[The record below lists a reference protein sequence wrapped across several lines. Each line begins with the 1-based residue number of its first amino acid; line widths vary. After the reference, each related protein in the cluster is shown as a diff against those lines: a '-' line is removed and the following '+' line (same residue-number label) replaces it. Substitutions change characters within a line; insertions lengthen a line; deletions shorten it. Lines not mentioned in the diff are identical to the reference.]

1 MTVFGTFL
9 AAGARKFTISTE
21 RSVDAL
27 TNTALAGWAA
37 DRGARSTP
45 FLWGLVLATI
55 STLTFCL
62 AQAPGWLVLARVLQG
77 LAASVIYT
85 AGLAL
90 VTDAVGPDEVG
101 AWYEQLFL
109 SSTLPS
115 NTKTTKRIGFV
126 FSGMTFGLLVSPLI
140 AGLVYDHAG
149 YYAVFGTIFGVLGLD
164 LLLRA
169 FMIEKREAIKYL
181 PEAQGSTTT
190 PDADF
195 QHADEAVSHTSVP
208 STNRT
213 GNSHSPTGTEARG
226 EEIQGTLPRPNEYT
240 ALLPPTSKPTSW
252 FRRTFPK
259 FALLG
264 SSPRLIA
271 AIYGCLTNMMLYA
284 CLDSIVP
291 LFVKRVF
298 GWTAK
303 GAGSIFLT
311 VTCPSLF
318 GPFFGTLADRY
329 GPRLVSLTGLFLM
342 TLNMGLMGLVKE
354 NSTLDKVLLC
364 LFLVLVGKWT
374 SAMSSP
380 RSRFFWGRVYSSAN
394 QYTEL

>member
-1 MTVFGTFL
+1 M
-9 AAGARKFTISTE
+9 
-21 RSVDAL
+21 L

-45 FLWGLVLATI
+45 FLCGLLLATI

-62 AQAPGWLVLARVLQG
+62 AQAPGWLVLARILQG
-77 LAASVIYT
+77 LSASVIYT

-101 AWYEQLFL
+101 AWYEQLSL
-109 SSTLPS
+109 SSTMS
-115 NTKTTKRIGFV
+115 SSTETIKRIGFV
-126 FSGMTFGLLVSPLI
+126 FSGLTFGLLVSPFV

-164 LLLRA
+164 FLLRA
-169 FMIEKREAIKYL
+169 FMIEKREAMKYL
-181 PEAQGSTTT
+181 PETHEGPTA
-190 PDADF
+190 ADVES
-195 QHADEAVSHTSVP
+195 QPADEAVSHASVP
-208 STNRT
+208 STKGT
-213 GNSHSPTGTEARG
+213 GKSHSPHGAEARG
-226 EEIQGTLPRPNEYT
+226 EEIEGPLLGPSEQT
-240 ALLPPTSKPTSW
+240 ALLPPGATSKQRTSW

-259 FALLG
+259 FALLS

-298 GWTAK
+298 DWTAK

-311 VTCPSLF
+311 VSCPSIF
-318 GPFFGTLADRY
+318 GPFFGALADRY
-329 GPRLVSLTGLFLM
+329 GPRLVTLTGLFLM
-342 TLNMGLMGLVKE
+342 TLNMGLMGLVNE
-354 NSTLDKVLLC
+354 NTILDKVLLC
-364 LFLVLVGKWT
+364 LFLTLVGKRDL
-374 SAMSSP
+374 S
-380 RSRFFWGRVYSSAN
+380 FFFTPLPNFFFGGN
-394 QYTEL
+394 PILIG